1 MLGSDDDDDDNYVEY
16 IPVKRRREIKLHAAA
31 NVAAKRG
38 AHSLAHAVRQA
49 TASHPGADTL
59 TGKHDSLV
67 DKSSGQKE
75 DKRPLTLLDHAAQ
88 LSASFAPEAKTKEQR
103 VQEREAQVLAELNR
117 QPALKSVAELARG
130 VVYTDPMPSS
140 WRPPRFL
147 LRAGAEH
154 HDKLRKNYRILVEG
168 DDIPPPCISFRE
180 MKLPRSILAEL
191 AKRSIKRPSPI
202 QMQGLPVVLAG
213 RDMIGVAFTGS
224 GKTMVFTLPAILT
237 AWEQELKLPF
247 RSGEGPA
254 ALIISPSREL
264 ARQTFEIATEFC
276 TAIEHDGGPQL
287 RTFLAIGGT
296 RVDIDTLQLG
306 VHIAVATPGR
316 LLDLLRKRRLNLDA
330 CRCIA
335 LDEADRLIDLGFE
348 EDIRNV
354 FSFFSAQRQTLM
366 FSATMPTKIMT
377 FAASALVKPIVVNVG
392 RAGAASLKIS
402 QHVEIV
408 RSDARISHLLDA
420 LQKTAPPTLIFCRSK
435 NEVDEVFEFLLSKGV
450 AAVCVHGD
458 RDQEDREKAVRE
470 FRRGQ
475 KDVLVATDVAAK
487 GLDFPNI
494 QHVIN
499 YDMPKEI
506 QTYVHRI
513 GRTGRGEQT
522 GTATTFVSSL
532 DSSLVL
538 ADLLQLMVEAGQKV
552 PPGLYELVPQEANNN
567 LASVDVGG
575 VKGCAYCGGF
585 GHRVTECPVLESE
598 KMKALVSGGSVGGE
612 RFNRGGFGGEW

>member
-1 MLGSDDDDDDNYVEY
+1 MASGDDDDENYVEY
-16 IPVKRRREIKLHAAA
+16 IPVKRRRQLTLQNAAR
-31 NVAAKRG
+31 VATQRG
-38 AHSLAHAVRQA
+38 ALALARAVQRAVASEEPTAHGDRGEAIESLHESFEKES
-49 TASHPGADTL
+49 SHP
-59 TGKHDSLV
+59 V
-67 DKSSGQKE
+67 
-75 DKRPLTLLDHAAQ
+75 TLLDHAAQ
-88 LSASFAPEAKTKEQR
+88 LNASFTPAAETEEQKIK
-103 VQEREAQVLAELNR
+103 EREAQVLAELNR
-117 QPALKSVAELARG
+117 QPALKAAAELAHG
-130 VVYTDPMPSS
+130 VEYTKPMPSS
-140 WRPPRFL
+140 WRPPRYL
-147 LRAGAEH
+147 LHADPLH
-154 HDKLRKNYRILVEG
+154 HDQLRKIHRILVEG
-168 DDIPPPCISFRE
+168 EEVPPPCISFRE
-180 MKLPRSILAEL
+180 MKLPRSVLAEL
-191 AKRSIKRPSPI
+191 SHRTIKRPSPI
-202 QMQGLPVVLAG
+202 QMQGLPVALAG

-224 GKTMVFTLPAILT
+224 GKTLVFTLPAILV
-237 AWEQELKLPF
+237 AWEQESKLPF
-247 RSGEGPA
+247 CPGEGPA
-254 ALIISPSREL
+254 ALILSPSREL
-264 ARQTFEIATEFC
+264 ARQTFEITSEFC
-276 TAIEHDGGPQL
+276 TAIVQAGGPHL

-296 RVDIDTLQLG
+296 RVDADTLRAG
-306 VHIAVATPGR
+306 IHIAVATPGR
-316 LLDLLRKRRLNLDA
+316 LLDLLRKRRINLDA
-330 CRCIA
+330 CRFIA

-392 RAGAASLKIS
+392 RAGAASLNIT
-402 QHVEIV
+402 QHVEVV
-408 RSDARISHLLDA
+408 RSDARISQLLDV

-435 NEVDEVFEFLLSKGV
+435 TDVDEVYEFLLSKGV
-450 AAVCVHGD
+450 ATVCVHGG
-458 RDQEDREKAVRE
+458 RDQEEREKAVRD
-470 FRRGQ
+470 FRRGE

-513 GRTGRGEQT
+513 GRTGRGDHT

-538 ADLLQLMVEAGQKV
+538 ADLLQLMIEAKQKV
-552 PPGLYELVPQEANNN
+552 PPGLYELVPREANNI

-598 KMKALVSGGSVGGE
+598 KMKALVSGGNVGSE